1 MTTFQCSECGVVLQ
15 VGDNFCE
22 VCGTAQA
29 SFSQSDFS
37 VINNKIGCEKCGAL
51 ITEIDA
57 DGFCNQCGFR
67 QENRVNDRFEVV
79 CSTKLAAVC
88 DRGLRHHH
96 NEDFT
101 ACAEVDGNTY
111 VMVVCDGVS
120 SSESPE
126 LASKAAAGEVCRFL
140 QDGGK
145 GELTRSALAELSAGI
160 ASASAKVSAIPYA
173 ITKSGEAPST
183 TVVAAFVVDRVATI
197 GWLGDSRAYWISR
210 KGSRLLTKDDSWFNE
225 VVLSGEMTE
234 AEARISANAHAIT
247 RWLGADAI
255 DFEPSIIEFLIPD
268 SGYLLL
274 CSDGL
279 WNYAEDIIKMENL
292 VINLVNQNSGS
303 DAVTVARGLVEFAR
317 RKGGYDNITV
327 AILDF
332 GF

>member
-1 MTTFQCSECGVVLQ
+1 MTNLQCLQCGAVLQ
-15 VGDNFCE
+15 IGDNFCE
-22 VCGTAQA
+22 ECGTAQS
-29 SFSQSDFS
+29 SFSPSTNL
-37 VINNKIGCEKCGAL
+37 INNTIGCEKCGAL

-79 CSTKLAAVC
+79 CSPKFAAVC

-96 NEDFT
+96 NEDFV
-101 ACAEVDGNTY
+101 ACAEVDGKIS

-126 LASKAAAGEVCRFL
+126 LASQAAAGEVCRFL
-140 QDGGK
+140 VHGAK
-145 GELTRSALAELSAGI
+145 EEKKEELMRNAI
-160 ASASAKVSAIPYA
+160 ASANAKVSAIPYI
-173 ITKSGEAPST
+173 ITKSGEPPST
-183 TVVAAFVVDRVATI
+183 TIVAAFVVGGVATI
-197 GWLGDSRAYWISR
+197 SWLGDSRAYWISLN
-210 KGSRLLTKDDSWFNE
+210 GSRLLTKDDSWFNE
-225 VVLSGEMTE
+225 VVLSGEIPE
-234 AEARISANAHAIT
+234 SEARFSPNAHAIT

-255 DFEPSIIEFLIPD
+255 DFDPSIIEFVIPD

-279 WNYAEDIIKMENL
+279 WNYAESITSMENL
-292 VINLVNQNSGS
+292 FNQIANQNPHP
-303 DAVTVARGLVEFAR
+303 DAVVLARGLVEFAR
-317 RKGGYDNITV
+317 QKGGHDNISV